1 MLAHQRGT
9 HLRGNSRRGKI
20 RGTVALAVLALA
32 VGAGAAHAAPAAA
45 PKATAWPGG
54 SKVAIADDSGVFGS
68 NLSGVSYESPTVL
81 WAVKNGPST
90 LYRLVQDGAKWRPDT
105 ANGWPEGKSM
115 HYSDGSGDPDAE
127 GVVFTPDGVFTA
139 TERDNDDGDTSKPAV
154 LRYATSGSGKSLN
167 ATGEWDLTSDLP
179 SVEPNKGLE
188 AISWVPDSALTAHKF
203 RDEHTKAAYNPA
215 SYPNHGTGLYFV
227 GLEDNGKVYAYAL
240 DQSGGKYTRV
250 ATIDSGFPAIMDLE
264 YEPSTGHLWAECDN
278 TCKGR
283 TSTLDVNSKG
293 AFAATAQYDR
303 PSGMSNYN
311 NEGFAISPTC
321 ANGSKQVVWSDD
333 GNDDNHALRTGTL
346 SCK

>member
-32 VGAGAAHAAPAAA
+32 VGAGAAHAAPAAT

-54 SKVAIADDSGVFGS
+54 SKVAIADDSGVFGT

-105 ANGWPEGKSM
+105 ANGWSEGKSM

-283 TSTLDVNSKG
+283 TSTLDVNAKG

-321 ANGSKQVVWSDD
+321 TNGSKQVVWSDD

>member
-1 MLAHQRGT
+1 M
-9 HLRGNSRRGKI
+9 

-32 VGAGAAHAAPAAA
+32 VGAGAAHAAPAAT

-54 SKVAIADDSGVFGS
+54 SKVAIADDSGVFGT

-105 ANGWPEGKSM
+105 ANGWSEGKSM

-127 GVVFTPDGVFTA
+127 GIVFTPDGVFTA

-215 SYPNHGTGLYFV
+215 SYPNHGTGLYFL

-283 TSTLDVNSKG
+283 TSTLDVNAKG

-303 PSGMSNYN
+303 PSGMANYN

-321 ANGSKQVVWSDD
+321 TNGSKQVVWSDD

>member
-32 VGAGAAHAAPAAA
+32 VGAGAAHAAPAAT

-54 SKVAIADDSGVFGS
+54 SKVAIADDSGVFGT

-105 ANGWPEGKSM
+105 ANGWSEGKSM

-127 GVVFTPDGVFTA
+127 GIVFTPDGVFTA

-303 PSGMSNYN
+303 PSGMANYN

-321 ANGSKQVVWSDD
+321 TNGSKQVVWSDD

>member
-32 VGAGAAHAAPAAA
+32 VGAGAAHAAPAAT

-54 SKVAIADDSGVFGS
+54 SKVAIADDSGVFGT

-105 ANGWPEGKSM
+105 ANGWSEGKSM

-127 GVVFTPDGVFTA
+127 GVVFTPDGVFAA

-167 ATGEWDLTSDLP
+167 ATGE
-179 SVEPNKGLE
+179 
-188 AISWVPDSALTAHKF
+188 
-203 RDEHTKAAYNPA
+203 
-215 SYPNHGTGLYFV
+215 
-227 GLEDNGKVYAYAL
+227 
-240 DQSGGKYTRV
+240 
-250 ATIDSGFPAIMDLE
+250 
-264 YEPSTGHLWAECDN
+264 
-278 TCKGR
+278 
-283 TSTLDVNSKG
+283 
-293 AFAATAQYDR
+293 
-303 PSGMSNYN
+303 
-311 NEGFAISPTC
+311 
-321 ANGSKQVVWSDD
+321 
-333 GNDDNHALRTGTL
+333 
-346 SCK
+346 

>member
-9 HLRGNSRRGKI
+9 HRRGKI
-20 RGTVALAVLALA
+20 RVTVALSVLSLA
-32 VGAGAAHAAPAAA
+32 VGAGAAHAAT
-45 PKATAWPGG
+45 KATAWPGG
-54 SKVAIADDSGVFGS
+54 SKVAIADDAGVFGT

-90 LYRLVQDGAKWRPDT
+90 LYRLVPDGNKWKP
-105 ANGWPEGKSM
+105 ASGWGEGKAM
-115 HYSDGSGDPDAE
+115 HYPDGSGDPDAE

-139 TERDNDDGDTSKPAV
+139 TERDNDDGDTSKPAI
-154 LRYATSGSGKSLN
+154 LRYDPSGSGGSLK

-203 RDEHTKAAYNPA
+203 RDQHTKAAYNPA

-240 DQSGGKYTRV
+240 DQSSGKYTRV
-250 ATIDSGFPAIMDLE
+250 AAFDSGFPAVMDLE

-278 TCKGR
+278 NCKGR
-283 TSTLDVNSKG
+283 TSTLDVNADG
-293 AFAATAQYDR
+293 AFAVTAQYDR

-311 NEGFAISPTC
+311 NEGFAISSAC

-333 GNDDNHALRTGTL
+333 DNDDNHALRTGTL
-346 SCK
+346 ACK

>member
-32 VGAGAAHAAPAAA
+32 VGAGAAHAAPAAT

-54 SKVAIADDSGVFGS
+54 SKVAIADDSGVFGT

-105 ANGWPEGKSM
+105 ANGWSEGKSM

-127 GVVFTPDGVFTA
+127 GIVFTPDGVFTA

-215 SYPNHGTGLYFV
+215 NYPNHGTGLYFV

-283 TSTLDVNSKG
+283 TSTLDVNAKG

-303 PSGMSNYN
+303 PSGMANYN

-321 ANGSKQVVWSDD
+321 TNGSKQVVWSDD